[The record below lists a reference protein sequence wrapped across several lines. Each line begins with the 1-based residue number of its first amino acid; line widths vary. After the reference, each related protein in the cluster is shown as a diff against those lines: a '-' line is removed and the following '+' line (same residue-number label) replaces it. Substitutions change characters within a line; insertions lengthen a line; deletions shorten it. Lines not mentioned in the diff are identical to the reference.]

1 MTQQGYAGYIIISRE
16 TPIKA
21 LRLYANL
28 VDDSVKEGDV
38 VTIVTRTGDPIAIGV
53 ITGIEVLSLLDRFEL
68 AALST
73 TLSSAPE
80 LEALTKIKALHKA
93 TINILLRLKNLPL
106 EQAYAIKI
114 PEKNDIEELW
124 RSLISE
130 ERKRV
135 LAGFLKGA
143 EPLLAY
149 YHADFLLG
157 PEGAHL
163 NVGGISGLAAK
174 TSYLRFLVY
183 SLLEYMER
191 TNLDIRII
199 AFNVKRLDFLG
210 LHKIPDKKEDVD
222 VCIDDWGKRRGI
234 NQEVLDMYKKMYS
247 YLFNAIRNY
256 RDNIMYFTY
265 RDDPYRNDEK
275 FMLNPQIY
283 EYGLLDLGIDG
294 LVAGLFEEEDE
305 ASILQINLLA
315 KVYSVAKENGWS
327 FNDLKILLELL
338 QDECE
343 VKSPRRDIIQEC
355 RNIKQ
360 QVLVHPQTVAALI
373 RRLDGFIT
381 RAEHILSL
389 DKPSSNPM
397 RAESFKKG
405 INIVQLYGLSEI
417 EKRVILTSVI
427 NDVLKDAE
435 EKQRQ
440 GTDKVYIIIVDELNK
455 YAPTARTPI
464 KASLIEIAARGRD
477 LRVSLFGAEQFP
489 SDVDGQILG
498 NTGTLVIGRSA
509 PTELEDRSY
518 RVFGELKTVA
528 ERLGKGEVLVYHPIH
543 LQPLILMF
551 PPPLNDVM
559 RECGRY

>member
-1 MTQQGYAGYIIISRE
+1 
-16 TPIKA
+16 

-38 VTIVTRTGDPIAIGV
+38 VTIVTRTGDPIAVGV
-53 ITGIEVLSLLDRFEL
+53 ITSVEVLSLLDRFEL

-73 TLSSAPE
+73 TLSPAPE
-80 LEALTKIKALHKA
+80 LEAPTKIKALRKA

-124 RSLISE
+124 RSLIPE

-135 LAGFLKGA
+135 LAGFLKGV
-143 EPLLAY
+143 EPLPAY

-157 PEGAHL
+157 SEGAHL

-210 LHKIPDKKEDVD
+210 LHKIPDKEEDVD

-234 NQEVLDMYKKMYS
+234 SQEVLDVYKKMYS
-247 YLFNAIRNY
+247 HLFDAIHNY
-256 RDNIMYFTY
+256 RNNIMYFTY
-265 RDDPYRNDEK
+265 HGDPYKNNEE

-283 EYGLLDLGIDG
+283 KYGLLDLGVDG

-315 KVYSVAKENGWS
+315 KVYSVAKEKGWS

-338 QDECE
+338 QDECV
-343 VKSPRRDIIQEC
+343 VKTPLSRRDIAQEC
-355 RNIKQ
+355 QNIKQ
-360 QVLVHPQTVAALI
+360 QVSAHRQTVAALI

-381 RAEHILSL
+381 RAKHILSL
-389 DKPSSNPM
+389 DKPSSSPI
-397 RAESFKKG
+397 RAESFIKG

-427 NDVLKDAE
+427 NEVLKDAE

-440 GTDKVYIIIVDELNK
+440 GIDRAYIIIVDELNK
-455 YAPTARTPI
+455 YAPRTRTPI

-489 SDVDGQILG
+489 SDIDGQVLG
-498 NTGTLVIGRSA
+498 NTGTLVIGRSF

-518 RVFGELKTVA
+518 RIFGELKAVA

-559 RECGRY
+559 RGCGRY